1 MSGRAQTNMFVD
13 DGIAQQI
20 INTSNYNGD
29 CGGTLHHAHQ
39 NMHQCKE
46 IVATAVLYHVSPIQY
61 VGLHIVHRINDP
73 GENGNEG
80 ADHEYELV
88 KSFTTHFGN
97 VWE

>member
-1 MSGRAQTNMFVD
+1 MSRRAQTHMFVN

-20 INTSNYNGD
+20 INARNHKGD

-39 NMHQCKE
+39 DMHQSKE
-46 IVATAVLYHVSPIQY
+46 VVAEAVLDHISSIQY
-61 VGLHIVHRINDP
+61 VCLHIIHRINDP
-73 GENGNEG
+73 GENGDEG

-88 KSFTTHFGN
+88 KSLATHFGD